1 MLTAAVIIGVFVLI
15 GQSVLLLIL
24 LKTVKQHFREQ
35 KILQEQMVYQLV
47 HLREEW
53 KDKQQI

>member
-1 MLTAAVIIGVFVLI
+1 MLTAAVIIAVFVLI

-24 LKTVKQHFREQ
+24 LKAVKQHFREQ
-35 KILQEQMVYQLV
+35 QILQEQMVYQLV
-47 HLREEW
+47 NLREEW